1 MSSNSSHV
9 AGISPVM
16 KHITIN
22 RPQIV
27 SLTKLYLTLR
37 KKLLFVFVSVVLPIE
52 QDAVGA
58 YIWAWSYYAYDTL
71 NMPYC
76 S

>member
-1 MSSNSSHV
+1 MNTENKIL
-9 AGISPVM
+9 G
-16 KHITIN
+16 K
-22 RPQIV
+22 R
-27 SLTKLYLTLR
+27 LR
-37 KKLLFVFVSVVLPIE
+37 QFLHKK

-58 YIWAWSYYAYDTL
+58 YIWAWSYDAYDTL